1 VNRRAWLLF
10 ALVAVLWGIPYYFI
24 KVAVADLSPVVVVAG
39 RVAIAALVL
48 VPVAIAQGAF
58 AGLRGRLGTVLV
70 LSATHIVGPFLLI
83 TYGEVHISSSLTG
96 LLIAIEPVVIALL
109 AARLDPAER
118 FTPARVAG
126 LVVGFA
132 GVVLLVGLDL
142 SGDRWGLLGAG
153 MVLLATIGY
162 AIATIVVQRHAQGVP
177 RVGLVAGTM
186 LVSTVVL
193 TPFALFTLPTGEVSA
208 QAGVALVV
216 LGLLCTAVALLAFYQ
231 LVAVAGSNRAGL
243 VTYLNP
249 AVAVVLGV
257 VFLDEAFRLSTF
269 AGCVLILVGCWLCTR
284 VGGTSSPATTD
295 APAPA
300 PAPARSSAT

>member
-1 VNRRAWLLF
+1 LLF

-24 KVAVADLSPVVVVAG
+24 KLAVADLSPVVVVAA

-58 AGLRGRLGTVLV
+58 TALRGRLGTVLV
-70 LSATHIVGPFLLI
+70 LSVTHIVAPFLLI

-109 AARLDPAER
+109 SARLDQAER

-153 MVLLATIGY
+153 MVLLATLGY
-162 AIATIVVQRHAQGVP
+162 AIATIVVQRHGQGIP
-177 RVGLVAGTM
+177 RIGLVAGTM
-186 LVSTVVL
+186 LVSTVIL
-193 TPFALFTLPTGEVSA
+193 APFALFALPSGDVGA
-208 QAGVALVV
+208 QATASLVV
-216 LGLLCTAVALLAFYQ
+216 LGLLCTAAALLAFYQ
-231 LVAVAGSNRAGL
+231 LIAIAGSNRAGL

-257 VFLDEAFRLSTF
+257 AFLDEAFRLSTF

-284 VGGTSSPATTD
+284 VGDPS
-295 APAPA
+295 APAVPET
-300 PAPARSSAT
+300 PAPARSSSA

>member
-1 VNRRAWLLF
+1 LLF
-10 ALVAVLWGIPYYFI
+10 ALVSVLWGIPYYFI
-24 KVAVADLSPVVVVAG
+24 KLAVADLSPVVVVAG
-39 RVAIAALVL
+39 RVAIAAMVL

-58 AGLRGRLGTVLV
+58 AALRGRLGTVLV

-118 FTPARVAG
+118 FTPGRVAG

-162 AIATIVVQRHAQGVP
+162 AIATVVVQRHGQGIP
-177 RVGLVAGTM
+177 RIGLVAGTM

-193 TPFALFTLPTGEVSA
+193 TPFALFALPSGEVSA
-208 QAGVALVV
+208 QAGTALVV

-284 VGGTSSPATTD
+284 VGGGSSPAATEV
-295 APAPA
+295 PAPA
-300 PAPARSSAT
+300 SASASRAPSSA